1 MRYFLCFTFIM
12 SVFVSGCFSQEKLPT
27 SSNEWKTIG
36 VIWNGYMYQATEE
49 MVTEVDEK
57 IGTVE
62 KYSVDES
69 FLKLYK
75 DTFSNKYPVGTNLYS
90 IKGVPVT
97 EAIAAEVSNNTYYRL
112 NCEGK
117 IRGDESGKCK

>member
-1 MRYFLCFTFIM
+1 MRYFLCFAIIM
-12 SVFVSGCFSQEKLPT
+12 SVIITGCTSEDKLST
-27 SSNEWKTIG
+27 SSGDWRISSVTL
-36 VIWNGYMYQATEE
+36 NGYLYRATEE
-49 MVTEVDEK
+49 IVTGIDEQ

-62 KYSVDES
+62 KYSDDES
-69 FLKLYK
+69 YLKSYK

-97 EAIAAEVSNNTYYRL
+97 EAIAAEVSNNTYYKL

-117 IRGDESGKCK
+117 IRGDESGKCN

>member
-1 MRYFLCFTFIM
+1 MRYFLYLTFIL
-12 SVFVSGCFSQEKLPT
+12 SLFVAGCSSQEKLPT
-27 SSNEWKTIG
+27 SSNEWKIIG

-49 MVTEVDEK
+49 MVTEIDEK

-62 KYSVDES
+62 KYSDDES
-69 FLKLYK
+69 FLKSYK

-97 EAIAAEVSNNTYYRL
+97 EAIAAEVSNNTHYKLY
-112 NCEGK
+112 CEGK